1 DEEGDVPA
9 LFVGQSGVER
19 GHRRLGDAVRRRAE
33 DALRRQ
39 RPSLR
44 VEVRGPGL
52 EPEGRVRVPVDP
64 VAGRARLRI
73 DPRAAADVG
82 SPQGQQNDVEPL
94 HDLVAHRLRALR
106 HFRRRCALRH
116 PLPEGVEPLRQVL
129 AAAVHVCA
137 KLADRVFDESDLF
150 GMFRLRK
157 DFPVLAHGP
166 RVVAADVIEQRDLVF
181 GANAGMVASFAVVS
195 GVHGAAFSTRIV
207 LLAGLAELI
216 GGTIAMGLG
225 AFLAVKSEQEFILS
239 EREREER
246 EVREFPDEE
255 RKEVRTIF
263 ARKGFRG
270 QALDQMVQHVTADP
284 VFWVDTM
291 MTEELG
297 LSAAPTGAPLRSGL
311 VVATAYALGAAF
323 PVIPYALPFAVP
335 TAFAVSVGCTLAAL
349 FAAGA
354 AKTRMTGRSWL

>member
-1 DEEGDVPA
+1 M
-9 LFVGQSGVER
+9 
-19 GHRRLGDAVRRRAE
+19 RLPKHFIRTRE
-33 DALRRQ
+33 DGATHTEAAHIPGGR
-39 RPSLR
+39 SL
-44 VEVRGPGL
+44 
-52 EPEGRVRVPVDP
+52 
-64 VAGRARLRI
+64 
-73 DPRAAADVG
+73 
-82 SPQGQQNDVEPL
+82 
-94 HDLVAHRLRALR
+94 
-106 HFRRRCALRH
+106 
-116 PLPEGVEPLRQVL
+116 
-129 AAAVHVCA
+129 
-137 KLADRVFDESDLF
+137 
-150 GMFRLRK
+150 
-157 DFPVLAHGP
+157 
-166 RVVAADVIEQRDLVF
+166 RDLVF
-181 GANAGMVASFAVVS
+181 GANDGMVAAFAVVS
-195 GVHGAAFSTRIV
+195 GVHGATFSTRIV

-311 VVATAYALGAAF
+311 VVAAAYALGAAF
-323 PVIPYALPFAVP
+323 PVIPYALPVAVP
-335 TAFAVSVGCTLAAL
+335 TAFALSVGCTLAAL

-354 AKTRMTGRSWL
+354 AKTRMTGRSWLRSGLETVLVGAIAAAATFLAGRLIAG